1 MNPTATIIEQFVEA
15 LRQRDLAAVLALY
28 APDATW
34 EVHVPGGDGL
44 QQGPAEIADLMDPW
58 FTGRAGF
65 TIARHRLVGADST
78 WALQWELRWRD
89 AVDGEPCTCH
99 QSHFFEVRDGLI
111 ACHWLY
117 CAGVRVEAGARAPEP
132 ADAVAGR

>member
-1 MNPTATIIEQFVEA
+1 MNPTATTVEQFVEA
-15 LRQRDLAAVLALY
+15 LRRRDLAAVLALY

-44 QQGPAEIADLMDPW
+44 QHGPAEIADLMDPW

-65 TIARHRLVGADST
+65 TIARHRLVSADST
-78 WALQWELRWRD
+78 WALQWELHWLD
-89 AVDGEPCTCH
+89 AVDGTPCTCH

-111 ACHWLY
+111 ARHWLY
-117 CAGVRVEAGARAPEP
+117 CAGVRVEAAT
-132 ADAVAGR
+132 DALAAAGSASGS